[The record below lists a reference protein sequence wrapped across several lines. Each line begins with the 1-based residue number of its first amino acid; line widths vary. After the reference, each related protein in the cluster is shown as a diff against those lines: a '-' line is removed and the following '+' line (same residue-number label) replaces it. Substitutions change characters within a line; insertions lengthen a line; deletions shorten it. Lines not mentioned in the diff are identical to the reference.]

1 MITFLVILALICLII
16 TAVCVFLGI
25 AGLALKFVC
34 GVLGLVFSWKVL
46 AWFLVFWLIFAIIA
60 KPKNDKKSTENSKKS

>member
-1 MITFLVILALICLII
+1 MITFLIIFGLIGLVL
-16 TAVCVFLGI
+16 TGACVFFGTV
-25 AGLALKFVC
+25 GLTLKFVC
-34 GVLGLVFSWKVL
+34 SVLGLVYSWKVL

>member
-1 MITFLVILALICLII
+1 MITFLVILALICLAI
-16 TAVCVFLGI
+16 TGACVLLGI

-46 AWFLVFWLIFAIIA
+46 AWFLVFWLIFAILA
-60 KPKNDKKSTENSKKS
+60 KPKNDKKST